1 MGCHYRS
8 PTSLQLGKGRSGRQG
23 LSCVCDG
30 VNILRKLPIF
40 PVNVKLAQFADCHF
54 EGSEPSRP

>member
-8 PTSLQLGKGRSGRQG
+8 PTSLQLDRGEDRQRGG

-40 PVNVKLAQFADCHF
+40 PVNVKLAQFA